1 MILAS
6 YRQIKESAN
15 LGTTH
20 GESELRRGKCHFV
33 RGDNEFALGQAVF
46 EALCGI

>member
-15 LGTTH
+15 LGATH
-20 GESELRRGKCHFV
+20 GERGLRRGKCHFV
-33 RGDNEFALGQAVF
+33 RGDNEFGTSCV
-46 EALCGI
+46 